1 MGCPKEESRKVSSC
15 LKREP
20 ATVWLHA
27 FSYMAVSTQVYL
39 FPIRTSERS
48 RKTSFKINIMSFAGF
63 LPSIQEQISIM
74 KEKRMSFGIVLV
86 SLLINLPVSADNNVL
101 DGHQYVDLALPSGTM
116 WAGCN
121 IGATSSLQ
129 YGSYF
134 AWGEVKPKVNT
145 NDYTVTKYK
154 FNKVTAASSWN
165 ITKYSYKLDKKKVL
179 DEVDDAA
186 RANWGKNWKMPTK
199 EQFDELKQH
208 CEWTY
213 GYVNNIY
220 CYKVTGKNG
229 NYILFPLPGEYSP
242 FLNEK
247 ASQNSTKSEKGFYW
261 SCNLSDNYDSDV
273 ICLLLSVGGNSS
285 VSFNSRVRG
294 CSVRPVMTKEAS
306 DSILG
311 HKATNF
317 MQQLDKSREL
327 ASKDNFPFTV
337 CTYYLNHSRE
347 DDNQEKLFNEIMKLY
362 PNLRYSKSLDD
373 AANSGDTEALFLLGC
388 CYFRGLNVGRSKEES
403 RKCFISAAEKGDS
416 RCSVMLFTLELA
428 DRYDR
433 PCMELLAKACLGKY
447 PPAIVVNSILE
458 SRLKELSYL
467 NKSQR
472 DVLEMNIKSCV
483 EKQYAEAEYIY
494 GEYCENLKYLELAAE
509 HGYIYAASR
518 AATKLLQQ
526 QEYSRALYFA
536 KISRKDPNYSIQ
548 GYELR
553 QIQLYC
559 DDPKEIAAGM
569 YQAYLDQIYNEVE
582 TAYSKA
588 KTKNLVTADIE
599 VIMALRIRAKGDMA
613 NCSLANKTLAEYAEQ
628 GNVLAQEELALSY
641 EKGWGMSSP
650 DMTTAFSWYRKAA
663 QKGSKK
669 AQNYLKNKKLSW

>member
-1 MGCPKEESRKVSSC
+1 MMRTYKK
-15 LKREP
+15 L
-20 ATVWLHA
+20 
-27 FSYMAVSTQVYL
+27 
-39 FPIRTSERS
+39 PILNE
-48 RKTSFKINIMSFAGF
+48 KASFFFTGM
-63 LPSIQEQISIM
+63 
-74 KEKRMSFGIVLV
+74 LV
-86 SLLINLPVSADNNVL
+86 SLFVNLPMKADDNFV
-101 DGHQYVDLALPSGTM
+101 DGRQYVDLGLPSGTL
-116 WAGCN
+116 WATCN
-121 IGATSSLQ
+121 IGATTPLS
-129 YGSYF
+129 YGDYF
-134 AWGEVKPKVNT
+134 AWGEVKAKPKT
-145 NDYTVTKYK
+145 DYTVAKYKYNKGGERPTPKRPAVVSPQNYTWNLTKY
-154 FNKVTAASSWN
+154 N
-165 ITKYSYKLDKKKVL
+165 YKTDKKRTL
-179 DEVDDAA
+179 DDSDDAA
-186 RANWGKNWKMPTK
+186 MAIWGKNWRMPTK
-199 EQFDELKQH
+199 EQFDELHTK
-208 CEWTY
+208 CKWTY
-213 GYVNNIY
+213 GYINNVF
-220 CYKVTGKNG
+220 CWKVTGVNG
-229 NYILFPLPGEYSP
+229 NYILLPLPGDYAVIPGDRVSKNISG
-242 FLNEK
+242 NEK
-247 ASQNSTKSEKGFYW
+247 AWYW
-261 SCNLSDNYDSDV
+261 SRNLSDNDDV
-273 ICLLLSVGGNSS
+273 YVTCLLLTKDGTSS
-285 VSFNSRVRG
+285 VTTNSRVRG
-294 CSVRPVMTKEAS
+294 CSVRPVIIKEVS
-306 DSILG
+306 DSIAESKSESL
-311 HKATNF
+311 
-317 MQQLDKSREL
+317 MQLMKKMKDTAEDGKS
-327 ASKDNFPFTV
+327 AYFPFSV
-337 CTYYLNHSRE
+337 STYYLSHSRDE
-347 DDNQEKLFNEIMKLY
+347 NNHEKLFTEIMKSY
-362 PNLRYSKSLDD
+362 PNLKYSKVLND
-373 AANSGDTEALFLLGC
+373 AATSGDTDALFLLGY
-388 CYFRGLNVGRSKEES
+388 CYFRGLGVDISTDES
-403 RKCFISAAEKGDS
+403 RKCFMSAAEKGDNRS
-416 RCSVMLFTLELA
+416 AVMLFTLELA
-428 DRYDR
+428 DQYNK

-447 PPAIVVNSILE
+447 PPAIVMNSILE